1 MTNEQFLLMMLA
13 FVALTGVV
21 LAIHTARRLE
31 KTKRCLL
38 QMKHDIKS
46 HAMEKRKSPEP
57 KDLVVSVNKALVA
70 AGHSRP
76 DATEGSAT

>member
-13 FVALTGVV
+13 FVAISGVALT
-21 LAIHTARRLE
+21 IYNTRRLE

-46 HAMEKRKSPEP
+46 HAMENGKSPEP
-57 KDLVVSVNKALVA
+57 KDLVVSVNRALVA
-70 AGHSRP
+70 VGHSRP
-76 DATEGSAT
+76 DATDEPAT